1 VIPAPQ
7 ANYKVMTSI
16 GVEMNHES
24 INICDIVTN
33 EDGSLE
39 FKTLEHFMDSK
50 AELDSSQALKAAGVK
65 K

>member
-1 VIPAPQ
+1 
-7 ANYKVMTSI
+7 MTSI

-50 AELDSSQALKAAGVK
+50 AELAFTQALKEAGVK

>member
-1 VIPAPQ
+1 VIPTPQ
-7 ANYKVMTSI
+7 INCKTMTSI
-16 GVEMNHES
+16 GVEMKHES

-50 AELDSSQALKAAGVK
+50 AELDFTQALKEAGVK

>member
-1 VIPAPQ
+1 M
-7 ANYKVMTSI
+7 MTSI

-39 FKTLEHFMDSK
+39 FKALEHFMDSK
-50 AELDSSQALKAAGVK
+50 AELDFTQGLKAAGVK

>member
-1 VIPAPQ
+1 MIPAPQ
-7 ANYKVMTSI
+7 ANYKVMTST

-50 AELDSSQALKAAGVK
+50 AELDSTQALKVAGVK

>member
-39 FKTLEHFMDSK
+39 FKTLEHLMY
-50 AELDSSQALKAAGVK
+50 SQICLNA
-65 K
+65 